1 MSLRWLVLLF
11 ALAVVHPS
19 FGAGTSTVLQPYQAH
34 YELLRGGSVEGVV
47 DVQLERIDATHWRMS
62 THSRGT
68 HGLAALTGIQ
78 VRETSEFRSDASGIT
93 CTSYRYRQTGLR
105 TRERS
110 VDCGPGKAGVVSR
123 DHKGEYRFAEQ
134 PNLADRQIV
143 SLALTLKLASGKR
156 GELSIPVVD
165 RDRLE
170 PQRYR
175 TLGEETLA
183 LPMGSTRTLKLDR
196 QHDSNERKT
205 STWFAIDQGWIP
217 ARIVHVGKSGG
228 YELRLVSI
236 TR

>member
-1 MSLRWLVLLF
+1 MTLRVF
-11 ALAVVHPS
+11 VFSVAAMVAQVC
-19 FGAGTSTVLQPYQAH
+19 FGAGTPQVLQPYHAQ
-34 YELLRGGSVEGVV
+34 YELLRAGTVEGRV
-47 DVQLERIDATHWRMS
+47 DVQLERIDDSHWRMS

-78 VRETSEFRSDASGIT
+78 VRETSEFRSDASGVT

-110 VDCGPGKAGVVSR
+110 VDCGPGTAGVVSR
-123 DHKGEYRFAEQ
+123 DHKGEYRFSTHA
-134 PNLADRQIV
+134 NLADRQIV
-143 SLALTLKLASGKR
+143 SLALALKLASGKR

-165 RDRLE
+165 RERLE

-175 TLGEETLA
+175 ALGEETLD
-183 LPMGSTRTLKLDR
+183 LPIGSTRTLKLDR